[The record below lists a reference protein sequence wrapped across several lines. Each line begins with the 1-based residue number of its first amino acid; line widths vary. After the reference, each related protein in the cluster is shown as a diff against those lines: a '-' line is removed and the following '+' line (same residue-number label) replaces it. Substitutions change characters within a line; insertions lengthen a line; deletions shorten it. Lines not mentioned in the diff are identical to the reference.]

1 MIDCGAGTGALDDV
15 LVQVWGVGMD
25 GRSGRLR
32 LDPEGGG
39 GGRGG
44 LALES
49 SWIHHRK
56 DLWYLC
62 VFLFEEILS

>member
-1 MIDCGAGTGALDDV
+1 ME
-15 LVQVWGVGMD
+15 

-56 DLWYLC
+56 DLWSLC
-62 VFLFEEILS
+62 VFLFEEILLHSQ